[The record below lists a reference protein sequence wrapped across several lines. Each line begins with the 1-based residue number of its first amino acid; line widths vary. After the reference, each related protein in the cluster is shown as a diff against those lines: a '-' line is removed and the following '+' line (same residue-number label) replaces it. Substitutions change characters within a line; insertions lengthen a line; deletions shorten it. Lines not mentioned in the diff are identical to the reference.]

1 MIKFIY
7 INILLLIIFRN
18 IKFEIISDKD
28 KNLSLDLFQI
38 IKPRIT
44 VGLIKKILKNFR

>member
-1 MIKFIY
+1 MSKISYF
-7 INILLLIIFRN
+7 NHHFRN

-44 VGLIKKILKNFR
+44 VSLISNQNIYKILFFR